1 MQEPESLKH
10 LSEWHN
16 LDTRLFLM
24 IAYRGFG
31 ETMEIEALLAAT
43 VISFLT
49 SFILTPRIIEFLSA
63 AQIVAVDL
71 NKKKK
76 PKLPASGG
84 ICVATGI
91 LTGILFYVGFKTF
104 SPFHSSPNSQ
114 TESIQLLAV
123 ISCILIV
130 TLSGLLD
137 DLNVK
142 TKAIQ
147 TKDGMNVKVG
157 FPQWVKPLLTLPAAV
172 PLMVIQAGSTTMA
185 LPIIGI
191 VDFGILYPILIIP
204 IGFVGASNVVNML
217 GGFNGLEAGMGT
229 VYTFSL
235 GVFAWMAGR
244 TQAAVLLLIA
254 CAALLAF
261 LRYNW
266 YPAKILPGD
275 SLTYLLG
282 SLVAAGLIIG
292 NMERAGLLV
301 MLPFIIEF
309 VLKARSKLKASCL
322 GKLRDDGKLDPPY
335 GKKIYSWTHVMMNL
349 DKLSEREVAVTM
361 ILVQILFATLPFL
374 EYAIFK

>member
-1 MQEPESLKH
+1 M
-10 LSEWHN
+10 
-16 LDTRLFLM
+16 
-24 IAYRGFG
+24 
-31 ETMEIEALLAAT
+31 ETEALLASI

-49 SFILTPRIIEFLSA
+49 SFILTPRIIEFLRA

-71 NKKKK
+71 NKKEK
-76 PKLPASGG
+76 PKLPAGGG

-91 LTGILFYVGFKTF
+91 LAGIMFYVGFKTF
-104 SPFHSSPNSQ
+104 SPFLFSPNSQ

-123 ISCILIV
+123 VSSIVIV

-142 TKAIQ
+142 TKAVQ

-172 PLMVIQAGSTTMA
+172 PLMVIHARSTTMA
-185 LPIIGI
+185 LPFIGRI
-191 VDFGILYPILIIP
+191 DFGILYPLLIIP
-204 IGFVGASNVVNML
+204 MGFVGASNMVNML

-235 GVFAWMAGR
+235 GVFAWMNGR
-244 TQAAVLLLIA
+244 IEAAVLLLTA
-254 CAALLAF
+254 CSALMVF

-266 YPAKILPGD
+266 HPAKILPGD
-275 SLTYLLG
+275 SLTYFLG
-282 SLVAAGLIIG
+282 SLVAAGVIIG
-292 NMERAGLLV
+292 NMERAGLIV

-309 VLKARSKLKASCL
+309 VLKARSKFKASCL

-349 DKLSEREVAVTM
+349 DKLNEKGVAIAM
-361 ILVQILFATLPFL
+361 ILVQIVFATLPFL